1 MSTTAE
7 PQLATDEKVLEGAAD
22 LEAALER
29 REQKKAAKRA
39 VNKEYREADEAAKGL
54 LAPFELGEGE
64 IARVG
69 RFRIEKRTVPGG
81 QRSFETSDS
90 TRLLISADKTQLEIS
105 SE

>member
-7 PQLATDEKVLEGAAD
+7 PQLATDEKVLEDAND

-29 REQKKAAKRA
+29 REQKKVAKRK
-39 VNKEYREADEAAKGL
+39 VNKDFREADEAVKGL
-54 LAPFELGEGE
+54 LQPFELGEGE
-64 IARVG
+64 VARVG

-90 TRLLISADKTQLEIS
+90 TRILISADKTQLEIQTD
-105 SE
+105 